1 MHDAAVWGWRAG
13 IEQAAHAV
21 HDPNVAMPGPAR
33 TGGGS
38 ALPMRALIAMASNS
52 VHYLS
57 VFENHSDRP
66 IYLGRSQWIA
76 TLDQRIACHSRDM
89 SCTRPGCTAPGYHCE
104 VMHTRDWYP
113 DGAADADSCTSAA
126 DPTTRW
132 SPTATPTPP

>member
-33 TGGGS
+33 TGGG
-38 ALPMRALIAMASNS
+38 
-52 VHYLS
+52 
-57 VFENHSDRP
+57 SDRP

-104 VMHTRDWYP
+104 VMHTPDW
-113 DGAADADSCTSAA
+113 
-126 DPTTRW
+126 
-132 SPTATPTPP
+132 